1 MKLGKV
7 ELNWLYD
14 RNAKIVEHGW
24 RMLDHLAKRK
34 FPESDPELF
43 DLYQTL
49 YEAARDLSDEL
60 HDRRLKEAG
69 VFGVNVKGLRRV
81 ARVKRES

>member
-14 RNAKIVEHGW
+14 RNAKIVAYGR

-34 FPESDPELF
+34 FPENDPELF

-49 YEAARDLSDEL
+49 YDAARDLSDEL
-60 HDRRLKEAG
+60 HDRRLKEASI
-69 VFGVNVKGLRRV
+69 FGVEVKGPRRI